1 MEHRREKV
9 QLEFQKGEY
18 IFREG
23 DRGNKLFII
32 TSGEVEISKKVD
44 DEEVPLATLKT
55 GSVFGEMALVGGGY
69 RSANAKAVTRVACF
83 VMSQAMF
90 RHKMTTEVPT
100 WMQALFTALVD
111 RLHVTTIR
119 SLETSKVVPGRQIV
133 ELLAMFIRKGE
144 TTPSGF
150 VFIPWEEA
158 TKKIAYILDI
168 KEKQVELV
176 MQLLASSELAG
187 FEAQPGGGR
196 RFMVRQPEAF
206 YQFAEFCEESALE
219 DRRVRGPDQE
229 ARESRDHHILTLVL
243 EVLKEEEEP
252 LIYGHNE
259 LLKRIA
265 SWHSVD
271 SDAYEETAQ
280 RMVDQGVFELH
291 GKEGDKPVYQINRD
305 LCREKITSIEMRET
319 FAKVTREI
327 IEPIDEKSLG
337 EEKVV

>member
-1 MEHRREKV
+1 MPHRREKV

-32 TSGEVEISKKVD
+32 TSGEVEIFKNVA
-44 DEEVPLATLKT
+44 DEEVPLITLKQ

-69 RSANAKAVTRVACF
+69 RTASARAVTRVACF
-83 VMSQAMF
+83 AMSQAMF
-90 RHKMTTEVPT
+90 RHKLTTEVPS

-111 RLHVTTIR
+111 RLRVTTIR
-119 SLETSKVVPGRQIV
+119 SLETSKVVPSRQIV

-144 TTPSGF
+144 TTPSGY
-150 VFIPWEEA
+150 VFIPWEDA
-158 TKKIAYILDI
+158 AKKIAYILGI

-219 DRRVRGPDQE
+219 DRRVVGPEQE
-229 ARESRDHHILTLVL
+229 ARESRDHHVLTLTL
-243 EVLKEEEEP
+243 EVLKEEAEP
-252 LIYGHNE
+252 LIYGHDE

-265 SWHSVD
+265 SWHSID
-271 SDAYEETAQ
+271 SDAYEEAVK
-280 RMVDQGVFELH
+280 RMVDQGVFEHH
-291 GKEGDKPVYQINRD
+291 GKEGNKPVYQINRD

-319 FAKVTREI
+319 FAKVTKEI
-327 IEPIDEKSLG
+327 TEPESAQSPR

>member
-9 QLEFQKGEY
+9 QLEFHKGEY

-44 DEEVPLATLKT
+44 DEEVPLAALKT

-69 RSANAKAVTRVACF
+69 RSASAKAVTRVTCF
-83 VMSQAMF
+83 AMSQAMF
-90 RHKMTTEVPT
+90 RHKLASEVPS
-100 WMQALFTALVD
+100 WMQALFTALID
-111 RLHVTTIR
+111 RLRVTTIK
-119 SLETSKVVPGRQIV
+119 SLEKSKVVPGRQIV
-133 ELLAMFIRKGE
+133 ELLAMFIKKGE

-150 VFIPWEEA
+150 IFIPWEEA
-158 TKKIAYILDI
+158 AKKIAYILDL
-168 KEKQVELV
+168 KDKQVELV

-219 DRRVRGPDQE
+219 DRRTRGPEQE
-229 ARESRDHHILTLVL
+229 ALENRIQHVLTLAL

-252 LIYGHNE
+252 LIFGHDE
-259 LLKRIA
+259 LLKRIE
-265 SWHSVD
+265 SWHSIA
-271 SDAYEETAQ
+271 SEAYEETAR
-280 RMVDQGVFELH
+280 RMVDQGIFELH
-291 GKEGDKPVYQINRD
+291 GKEGNKPVYRINRD
-305 LCREKITSIEMRET
+305 LCREKIASIEMRET
-319 FAKVTREI
+319 FTKLTREI
-327 IEPIDEKSLG
+327 TDPASAQSSDEQ
-337 EEKVV
+337 KVA